1 MQDDESAISHTRLAY
16 LPALDGVRA
25 CAVVAVMLFHG
36 GIPHM
41 DGGFMGVDA
50 FFVLSGF
57 LITSL
62 LVGEWRQTLTIR
74 LGAFWARRAR
84 RLLPALLLM
93 LLFVAFFASVIVP
106 KGTYGALRLDALAT
120 LLYVSN
126 WHFILVNSNYFNETA
141 ASSPLLH
148 TWSLAV
154 EEQFYVIWPLVVLA
168 VLHFTRNLRVLFA
181 LCCAAAIASAT
192 WMSVVYDHGLNTNR
206 AYLGTDTRCQCLFIG
221 CALAVGLV
229 LLTQRRQDDGRL
241 AKGELWQP
249 EGRTGERLCAAAGV
263 VGAIAAVTIWV
274 LTSSTSSFP
283 YSGGFFL
290 IGLAVAAVILSAV
303 AAPRSIVPTVLSLTP
318 VRYVGR
324 ISYGLYIW
332 HWPIFIWL
340 NHARTGLVGYE
351 LFAVRALVTFAV
363 SVVSFHL
370 VERPIRRGTFV
381 RQWKAWVAV
390 PAGVG
395 VVLVAMVAAT
405 TGTTAVAS
413 TAFPGGIGT
422 TGSTTT
428 TTTAGGTTAT
438 TTSGTGATGLPVR
451 VLLFGDSVA
460 LTLGIG
466 LALPAE
472 QDKYGYILSDK
483 GILGCGVV
491 NGPAVE
497 LMGAHD
503 ATPPACNGSSFLAGE
518 TPDMQPW
525 PFQWQAAI
533 NDVKPNVVVL
543 LAGRWEVVDRQ
554 YQGNWTNILSPTF
567 AAYVKKQLEV
577 ASNLVTASGAR
588 MVFLTAPC
596 TRSGEQP
603 DGAPW
608 PEDNPARLAVFNRL
622 VREVVAAHPLTD
634 SVVDLNAAACPRG
647 KYATSVDGVVIRRDD
662 GVHFTDAGGAFLAGR
677 LMPPIVAAGRAQ
689 ASANAGARRQPAGD
703 AGLGL
708 TFCGVPLEPGDC
720 GLTLGFESA
729 TTHCAR
735 SDGTRWPSSTVAPSE
750 IVVISE
756 FHEPSAE
763 LAWAANGSAARSS

>member
-1 MQDDESAISHTRLAY
+1 MQDDESAASHTRLAY

-62 LVGEWRQTLTIR
+62 LIGEWRQTLTIK

-168 VLHFTRNLRVLFA
+168 VMHFTRSLRALFA
-181 LCCAAAIASAT
+181 LCCAAAIASAI
-192 WMSVVYDHGLNTNR
+192 WMHVVYDGGLNTNR
-206 AYLGTDTRCQCLFIG
+206 AYLGTDTRSQCLFIG

-229 LLTQRRQDDGRL
+229 LLSHRAHEEGRL
-241 AKGELWQP
+241 AKGELWRP
-249 EGRTGERLCAAAGV
+249 EGATGRALCAVLGLIGAA
-263 VGAIAAVTIWV
+263 GAIALWV
-274 LTSSTSSFP
+274 LTTSASSFP

-290 IGLAVAAVILSAV
+290 IGLAVASIILSAV
-303 AAPRSIVPTVLSLTP
+303 AAPRSLVPRVLSLTP

-340 NHARTGLVGYE
+340 DHARTGLYGYQ
-351 LFAVRALVTFAV
+351 LFALRVLVTFAV

-370 VERPIRRGTFV
+370 IERPIRMGTFV
-381 RQWKAWVAV
+381 SQWRAWLVV

-395 VVLVAMVAAT
+395 AVLVAVIAAT

-413 TAFPGGIGT
+413 TAPPGGTGT
-422 TGSTTT
+422 TGSS
-428 TTTAGGTTAT
+428 AT
-438 TTSGTGATGLPVR
+438 TRTTVPALTAAKPVR

-460 LTLGIG
+460 LTLGLG
-466 LALPAE
+466 LGLPKE
-472 QDKYGYILSDK
+472 QQRYGYVLSDK

-491 NGPAVE
+491 FGPEVE
-497 LMGAHD
+497 LMGARD
-503 ATPPACNGSSFLAGE
+503 ATAPACNGTPYSPGE
-518 TPDMQPW
+518 PAAQQPW
-525 PFQWQAAI
+525 PNQWLSAI
-533 NDVKPNVVVL
+533 SVVKPNVAVL
-543 LAGRWEVVDRQ
+543 LAGRWEVVDREF
-554 YQGNWTNILSPTF
+554 QGSWTNILHPAF
-567 AAYVKKQLEV
+567 AAYVKRQLEQ
-577 ASNLVTASGAR
+577 ASQLVTTAGVH

-596 TRSGEQP
+596 TDEGEQP

-608 PEDNPARLAVFNRL
+608 PEDDPARLAVYNKL
-622 VREVVAAHPLTD
+622 VREVAAAHPTTD
-634 SVVDLNAAACPRG
+634 SVVNLFGAACPGG
-647 KYATSVDGVVIRRDD
+647 KYTGTIDGVVVRNPSD
-662 GVHFTDAGGAFLAGR
+662 GVHFTVAGGSYLAPKI
-677 LMPPIVAAGRAQ
+677 MPAIVAAGRAQ
-689 ASANAGARRQPAGD
+689 AAGTANPTSAGG
-703 AGLGL
+703 
-708 TFCGVPLEPGDC
+708 
-720 GLTLGFESA
+720 
-729 TTHCAR
+729 
-735 SDGTRWPSSTVAPSE
+735 
-750 IVVISE
+750 
-756 FHEPSAE
+756 
-763 LAWAANGSAARSS
+763 

>member
-1 MQDDESAISHTRLAY
+1 MQDDESAASHTRLAY

-25 CAVVAVMLFHG
+25 CAVVAVMMFHG

-62 LVGEWRQTLTIR
+62 LIGEWRQALTIK

-84 RLLPALLLM
+84 RLLPALLMM

-168 VLHFTRNLRVLFA
+168 VMHFTRSLRALFA

-192 WMSVVYDHGLNTNR
+192 WMYVVYNGGLNTNR
-206 AYLGTDTRCQCLFIG
+206 AYLGTDTRAQCLFIG

-229 LLTQRRQDDGRL
+229 LVSQRSHEEGRL
-241 AKGELWQP
+241 AKGELWRP
-249 EGRTGERLCAAAGV
+249 KSSVGTGFCAGIGIAGAAA
-263 VGAIAAVTIWV
+263 AVLLWT
-274 LTSSTSSFP
+274 LTTSVSSLP

-290 IGLAVAAVILSAV
+290 VGLAVAGVILSAV
-303 AAPRSIVPTVLSLTP
+303 AAPRSLVPRLLSLSP

-332 HWPIFIWL
+332 HWPIFIWVD
-340 NHARTGLVGYE
+340 HARTGLYGYE
-351 LFAVRALVTFAV
+351 LFAARVLVTFAV

-370 VERPIRRGTFV
+370 VERPIRMGTFIS
-381 RQWKAWVAV
+381 QWRAWLVV

-395 VVLVAMVAAT
+395 AVVVAVLAAT

-413 TAFPGGIGT
+413 TALPGGIGT

-428 TTTAGGTTAT
+428 TTTTPASPA
-438 TTSGTGATGLPVR
+438 SAEPVR

-466 LALPAE
+466 LSAAAD
-472 QDKYGYILSDK
+472 QSKYGYVLSDK

-491 NGPAVE
+491 DGPEVE
-497 LMGAHD
+497 LMGARD
-503 ATPPACNGSSFLAGE
+503 STPSACDGSPLVPGEPAV
-518 TPDMQPW
+518 DQPW
-525 PFQWQAAI
+525 PNQWLDAI
-533 NDVKPNVVVL
+533 NEVKPNVVVL
-543 LAGRWEVVDRQ
+543 LAGRWEVVDRE
-554 YQGNWTNILSPTF
+554 YQGTWTNILNPTY
-567 AAYVKKQLEV
+567 AAYVKTQLEQ
-577 ASNLVTASGAR
+577 ASQLVTAAGSH

-596 TRSGEQP
+596 TNEGEQP
-603 DGAPW
+603 DGASW
-608 PEDNPARLAVFNRL
+608 PEDNAARLAVFNKL
-622 VREVVAAHPLTD
+622 VREVAAEHPATD
-634 SVVDLNAAACPRG
+634 AAVDLFGAACPRG
-647 KYATSVDGVVIRRDD
+647 KFATTVDGVAIRRAD
-662 GVHFTDAGGAFLAGR
+662 GVHFTNAGGEFLAPKI
-677 LMPPIVAAGRAQ
+677 MPAIVAAGRAQ
-689 ASANAGARRQPAGD
+689 MATSAAPASAGG
-703 AGLGL
+703 
-708 TFCGVPLEPGDC
+708 
-720 GLTLGFESA
+720 
-729 TTHCAR
+729 
-735 SDGTRWPSSTVAPSE
+735 
-750 IVVISE
+750 
-756 FHEPSAE
+756 
-763 LAWAANGSAARSS
+763 